1 MSQLGTISWQ
11 VAGDV
16 GGEGVSRFRFCRQ
29 DSGTITGPDCDAVAA
44 ASHALLNSAAGYMP
58 SSITWSC
65 SPIVDIADHI
75 TGLVAPGMPI
85 TTLPSPV
92 VGLGSSGHG
101 AGLGA
106 RINWHTDTISGRRLI
121 KGATF
126 LVPFTQTAFGS
137 DGSVPPAVTAD
148 VTSHAMAYLAACA
161 AANISPMIWH
171 RPPKGTHTG
180 GLTGVIFAGQCSG
193 TPAGL
198 RSRRS

>member
-11 VAGDV
+11 VTGDI
-16 GGEGVSRFRFCRQ
+16 GGLGVSRFRFTRQ
-29 DSGTITGPDCDAVAA
+29 DSGTLTGPDCDAVAA
-44 ASHALLNSAAGYMP
+44 ASHALLNSAAAYVPG
-58 SSITWSC
+58 SITWSC

-75 TGLVAPGMPI
+75 TGLVAPGLPI
-85 TTLPSPV
+85 TTLPAPV

-126 LVPFTQTAFGS
+126 LVPFTSSAFGG
-137 DGSVPPAVTAD
+137 DGGFAGG
-148 VTSHAMAYLAACA
+148 VTSTVTTAAMAYLAALA
-161 AANISPMIWH
+161 AANCSPMIWH

-180 GLTGVIFAGQCSG
+180 GLTGVIFAGQCSA